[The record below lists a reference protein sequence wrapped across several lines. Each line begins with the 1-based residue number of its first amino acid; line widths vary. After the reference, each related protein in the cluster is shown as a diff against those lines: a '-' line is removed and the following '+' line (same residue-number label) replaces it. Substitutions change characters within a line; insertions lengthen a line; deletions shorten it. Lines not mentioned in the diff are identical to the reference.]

1 MSVHITSCALCGDTK
16 LTWYLKNSS
25 FSDVP
30 FATLPSVTGR
40 CATKMSAYYCPYFLE
55 VSLVDLKQIC
65 KTYSSSRKVV
75 LAESPSPPK
84 NGNTAFYPRNL
95 SAWRRLN
102 CQPDAHTNT
111 TNWRNLLQQQ
121 LQNHARLLL
130 GHIFLESRKCA
141 CSCAGMA
148 SCGQMFWPPCPK
160 CSES

>member
-40 CATKMSAYYCPYFLE
+40 CATKMSAYYCLYFLE

-75 LAESPSPPK
+75 LAESPSPQKKWQHCILPK
-84 NGNTAFYPRNL
+84 KPVSLKKTELPTGRSHKHDKLTEPATTATTKSCEIAPRPHFFRIKKMCML
-95 SAWRRLN
+95 MCRY
-102 CQPDAHTNT
+102 
-111 TNWRNLLQQQ
+111 
-121 LQNHARLLL
+121 
-130 GHIFLESRKCA
+130 G
-141 CSCAGMA
+141 
-148 SCGQMFWPPCPK
+148 
-160 CSES
+160 